1 MYPMYTLVLEDKRK
15 TMILA
20 RKMGLNRTS
29 NYHLFDMT
37 RGHVGQLSKKSGN
50 YLGKLR
56 ARNSKRTEYVLLTTA
71 AAREELAAVHFER
84 LGMFDQLKEGS
95 QPRRLT
101 VLLPSLDAEGMPV
114 PRPVGSDESQS
125 LLEWVAAGAPPVK
138 KDEGLYRLSSKD
150 PVYENGNYR

>member
-1 MYPMYTLVLEDKRK
+1 MLV
-15 TMILA
+15 A
-20 RKMGLNRTS
+20 SKMTLNRTS

-50 YLGKLR
+50 YVGKLR
-56 ARNSKRTEYVLLTTA
+56 ARDSKRTEYVLLSKS

-101 VLLPSLDAEGMPV
+101 VLLPQLDADGVPV
-114 PRPVGSDESQS
+114 PRPTGGDQSQS
-125 LLEWVAAGAPPVK
+125 LIEWVAAGVST
-138 KDEGLYRLSSKD
+138 DSCEGLHKLSSKD